1 VDQRIV
7 DIIEWNSGWRTTGTN
22 IEEFFARAA
31 LSESAEKPG
40 IITLI
45 KNDPSL
51 AAILSGWQ
59 VIGLSRHR
67 VTPELFASWIYKK
80 GIDRCDFER
89 ELTEY
94 IENDRFSAYGVVL
107 LAGLEVDE
115 PIELGRFGRLTNIY
129 QLPNKKLQLALTD
142 STDEQ
147 ALFPQYSAA
156 LVIPMSHPVL
166 IGQPSQGELPV
177 AVSDVMKD
185 LDDVINCLMLCGENS
200 LAVQKVASSIIPADA
215 VPSFGPTEWIHH
227 SFHVRRE
234 SIQLTASAIVVLLEQ
249 LENLGRLSEK
259 HREHIRLPIKKLNEY
274 YSCSDLSD
282 SAVYLR
288 TSLESLF
295 LDNDSGELSHRLSI
309 RAAIIMGGSIQRRLE
324 TYRMIKKAYEYGSKA
339 VHRGRLVEKRNDE
352 VRRTLDF
359 AASVAKH
366 AIKHFLASPID
377 DWITVELGGDIPA
390 VVDRG

>member
-1 VDQRIV
+1 MDSRII

-31 LSESAEKPG
+31 LSESADKPG
-40 IITLI
+40 LITLI

-51 AAILSGWQ
+51 AVILSGWQ

-89 ELTEY
+89 ELMEY
-94 IENDRFSAYGVVL
+94 IENDKFSAYGVVL

-115 PIELGRFGRLTNIY
+115 PIELGKFGRLTNIY

-142 STDEQ
+142 STDEH

-156 LVIPMSHPVL
+156 LVIPMSHPTL
-166 IGQPSQGELPV
+166 IGQPSHGGLPT
-177 AVSDVMKD
+177 AVSDIMKD
-185 LDDVINCLMLCGENS
+185 LDDVINCLMLCSENS
-200 LAVQKVASSIIPADA
+200 LAVQKVASSIIPADD
-215 VPSFGPTEWIHH
+215 VPAFGPAEWIHH
-227 SFHVRRE
+227 SFHVRNAP
-234 SIQLTASAIVVLLEQ
+234 IQLATCAIVVLLEQ
-249 LENLGRLSEK
+249 LENLCRLSDK
-259 HREHIRLPIKKLNEY
+259 HREHVRLPIKKLNEY

-309 RAAIIMGGSIQRRLE
+309 RAAITMGGSVPQRLE

-339 VHRGRLVEKRNDE
+339 VHRGRLVEKRNEE
-352 VRRTLDF
+352 VRRTLDYG
-359 AASVAKH
+359 ASVAKR
-366 AIKHFLASPID
+366 AIRKFLANPID
-377 DWITVELGGDIPA
+377 DWITVELGGDFPSI
-390 VVDRG
+390 V

>member
-1 VDQRIV
+1 VDPRIV
-7 DIIEWNSGWRTTGTN
+7 SIIGWDSGWRTTGTN

-31 LSESAEKPG
+31 LSESADKPG
-40 IITLI
+40 LITLI

-51 AAILSGWQ
+51 AVILSGWQ

-80 GIDRCDFER
+80 GVDRCDFER

-94 IENDRFSAYGVVL
+94 IENDKFSAYGVVL

-115 PIELGRFGRLTNIY
+115 PIELGKFGRLTNIY

-142 STDEQ
+142 STDEH

-156 LVIPMSHPVL
+156 LVMPMSHPTL
-166 IGQPSQGELPV
+166 IGQSSHGELPT

-185 LDDVINCLMLCGENS
+185 LDDVINCLMLCSENS
-200 LAVQKVASSIIPADA
+200 LAVQKVASSIIPADD
-215 VPSFGPTEWIHH
+215 VPAFGPAEWIHH
-227 SFHVRRE
+227 SFHVRRAP
-234 SIQLTASAIVVLLEQ
+234 IQLATSAIVVLIEQ
-249 LENLGRLSEK
+249 LENLRRLSDK

-309 RAAIIMGGSIQRRLE
+309 RAAITMGGSVSQRLE

-339 VHRGRLVEKRNDE
+339 VHRGRLVEKRNEE
-352 VRRTLDF
+352 VRRTLDYG
-359 AASVAKH
+359 ASVAKR
-366 AIKHFLASPID
+366 AIRKFLANPID
-377 DWITVELGGDIPA
+377 DWITVELGGDFPSI
-390 VVDRG
+390 V

>member
-1 VDQRIV
+1 MDQRIV

-22 IEEFFARAA
+22 VEEFFARAA
-31 LSESAEKPG
+31 LNESSEKPG
-40 IITLI
+40 LITLI

-51 AAILSGWQ
+51 AVILSGWQ

-80 GIDRCDFER
+80 GIDKCDFER

-94 IENDRFSAYGVVL
+94 IDNDRFSAYGVVL

-115 PIELGRFGRLTNIY
+115 PIDLGRFGRLTNIY

-142 STDEQ
+142 STDEH
-147 ALFPQYSAA
+147 ALYPQYSAA

-185 LDDVINCLMLCGENS
+185 LDDVINCLMLCSENS
-200 LAVQKVASSIIPADA
+200 LAVQKVASSIIPADG
-215 VPSFGPTEWIHH
+215 VPSFGPAEWIHH

-234 SIQLTASAIVVLLEQ
+234 PIQLADSAIVVLLDQ

-259 HREHIRLPIKKLNEY
+259 HREHVRLPIKKLNEY

-309 RAAIIMGGSIQRRLE
+309 RAAITMGGSIQQKLE

-352 VRRTLDF
+352 VRRTLDY
-359 AASVAKH
+359 AASVAKQ

-377 DWITVELGGDIPA
+377 DWITVELGGGIPPLA
-390 VVDRG
+390 ERE

>member
-1 VDQRIV
+1 MDPRILS
-7 DIIEWNSGWRTTGTN
+7 IIGWDSGWRTTGTN

-31 LSESAEKPG
+31 LSESADKPG
-40 IITLI
+40 LITLI

-51 AAILSGWQ
+51 AVILSGWQ

-80 GIDRCDFER
+80 GVDRCDFER

-94 IENDRFSAYGVVL
+94 IENDKFSAYGVVL

-115 PIELGRFGRLTNIY
+115 PIELGKFGRLTNIY

-142 STDEQ
+142 STDEH

-156 LVIPMSHPVL
+156 LVMSMSHPTL
-166 IGQPSQGELPV
+166 IGQPSHGELPT
-177 AVSDVMKD
+177 AVSDVMKE
-185 LDDVINCLMLCGENS
+185 LDDVINCLMLCSENS
-200 LAVQKVASSIIPADA
+200 LAVQKVASSIIPADD
-215 VPSFGPTEWIHH
+215 VPAFGPAEWIHH
-227 SFHVRRE
+227 SFHVRRAP
-234 SIQLTASAIVVLLEQ
+234 IQLATSAIVVLLEQ
-249 LENLGRLSEK
+249 LENLLRLSDK

-309 RAAIIMGGSIQRRLE
+309 RAAITMGGSVSQRLE

-339 VHRGRLVEKRNDE
+339 VHRGRLVEKRNEE
-352 VRRTLDF
+352 VRRTLNYG
-359 AASVAKH
+359 ASVAKR
-366 AIKHFLASPID
+366 AIRKFLANPID
-377 DWITVELGGDIPA
+377 DWITVELGGDFPSI
-390 VVDRG
+390 V

>member
-1 VDQRIV
+1 MDPRIV
-7 DIIEWNSGWRTTGTN
+7 SIIGWDSGWRTTGTN

-31 LSESAEKPG
+31 LSESADKPG
-40 IITLI
+40 LITLI

-51 AAILSGWQ
+51 AVILSGWQ

-80 GIDRCDFER
+80 GVDRCDFER

-94 IENDRFSAYGVVL
+94 IENDKFSAYGVVL

-115 PIELGRFGRLTNIY
+115 PIELGKFGRLTNIY

-142 STDEQ
+142 STDEH

-156 LVIPMSHPVL
+156 LVMPMSHPTL
-166 IGQPSQGELPV
+166 IGQPSHGELPT

-185 LDDVINCLMLCGENS
+185 LDDVINCLMLCSENS
-200 LAVQKVASSIIPADA
+200 LAVQKVASSIIPADDIPA
-215 VPSFGPTEWIHH
+215 FGPAEWIHH
-227 SFHVRRE
+227 SFHVRRAP
-234 SIQLTASAIVVLLEQ
+234 IQLATSAVVVLLEQ
-249 LENLGRLSEK
+249 LENLLRLSDK

-274 YSCSDLSD
+274 YSCSDLSN

-309 RAAIIMGGSIQRRLE
+309 RAAITMGGSVSQRLE

-339 VHRGRLVEKRNDE
+339 VHRGRLVEKRNEE
-352 VRRTLDF
+352 VRRTLDYG
-359 AASVAKH
+359 ASVAKR
-366 AIKHFLASPID
+366 AIRKFLANPID
-377 DWITVELGGDIPA
+377 DWITVELGGDFPSI
-390 VVDRG
+390 V

>member
-1 VDQRIV
+1 MDPRIV
-7 DIIEWNSGWRTTGTN
+7 SIIGWDSGWRTTGTN

-31 LSESAEKPG
+31 LSESADKPG
-40 IITLI
+40 LITLI

-51 AAILSGWQ
+51 AVILSGWQ

-80 GIDRCDFER
+80 GVDRCDFER

-94 IENDRFSAYGVVL
+94 IENDKFSAYGVVL

-115 PIELGRFGRLTNIY
+115 PIELGKFGRLTNIY

-142 STDEQ
+142 STDEH

-156 LVIPMSHPVL
+156 LVMPMSHPTL
-166 IGQPSQGELPV
+166 IGQPSHGELPT

-185 LDDVINCLMLCGENS
+185 LDDVINCLMLCSENS
-200 LAVQKVASSIIPADA
+200 LAVQKVASSIIPADDIPA
-215 VPSFGPTEWIHH
+215 FGPAEWIHH
-227 SFHVRRE
+227 SFHVRRAP
-234 SIQLTASAIVVLLEQ
+234 IQLATSAIVVLLEQ
-249 LENLGRLSEK
+249 LENLRRLSDK

-309 RAAIIMGGSIQRRLE
+309 RAAITMGGSVSQRLE

-339 VHRGRLVEKRNDE
+339 VHRGRLVEKRNEE
-352 VRRTLDF
+352 VRRTLDYG
-359 AASVAKH
+359 ASVAKR
-366 AIKHFLASPID
+366 AIRKFLANPID
-377 DWITVELGGDIPA
+377 DWITVELGGDFPSI
-390 VVDRG
+390 V